1 MQIIEIKIK
10 DISEY
15 RANIVVVHFSSCGI
29 IPFKW
34 YENEEAWLFEP
45 QGARLNID
53 HIWDSNNKDIL
64 SVGVLLPS

>member
-1 MQIIEIKIK
+1 MQFIEIKIK

-15 RANIVVVHFSSCGI
+15 RANIVVVHFSSYGI

-34 YENEEAWLFEP
+34 YENEEAWLFES

>member
-1 MQIIEIKIK
+1 MQFIEIKIK

-34 YENEEAWLFEP
+34 CENEEAWLFDP